1 MPKGYVALP
10 DMEQV
15 KRDMLAAHDT
25 LLPELNEVVVTFCAA
40 MSRLRDKGT
49 DDSSLTDDVY
59 EGAVRSQAWRAIET
73 ARSQVATPAD
83 RQKALI
89 DLATMA
95 IRWARKMRLE
105 CQS

>member
-1 MPKGYVALP
+1 MPQGYVALP

-15 KRDMLAAHDT
+15 KRDMLAAQDT

-40 MSRLRDKGT
+40 ISRLRDKGT

-73 ARSQVATPAD
+73 ARSPVAKPTD